1 VKPTKSDS
9 SVTAAA
15 ASGISQATRRI
26 RGWIVVLLFFSTVIN
41 YLDRQ
46 NLSILA
52 RTIQNDLH
60 ISDLEYSNV
69 VQAFLLAYTLSY
81 LAAGRLTDW
90 LGTRASMAVF
100 VVWWSISDMLTSLS
114 RSAWMLGGF
123 RFLLGM
129 GEPGNY
135 TAAPK
140 AVAEW
145 FAPKER
151 ALVIGIYTAG
161 ATLGATIAPPVIAFL
176 ASRFGWHTVF
186 LFTGSLGLC
195 WVIPWLWLYRR
206 PEEHPRV
213 SPGELQSLRSA
224 SGASAEII
232 GPKRSPWIA
241 ALRSRETWLLT
252 FTRLLTDPVWY
263 FYLFWFPKYLG
274 DARHMSLL
282 EVGRIAWI
290 VYLAADAGCILGGA
304 LSGKLIQRGFTP
316 PASRIRVMAIA
327 AVLLP
332 LSPLVPHASSPLIA
346 VLIGATAAF
355 AHLLWQTSLSALVVD
370 LYPKYMVG
378 TVFGIVAAGS
388 GLGGMISTNLIGRLV
403 THYSY
408 TPVFLVMGFL
418 HPLAFLLVRTLR
430 KSRAGSSVIQYN

>member
-1 VKPTKSDS
+1 ML
-9 SVTAAA
+9 
-15 ASGISQATRRI
+15 
-26 RGWIVVLLFFSTVIN
+26 LLFLSTVIN

-60 ISDLEYSNV
+60 ISDIQYSNV

-81 LAAGRLTDW
+81 LVAGRLTDW
-90 LGTRASMAVF
+90 LGTRVGMAVF
-100 VVWWSISDMLTSLS
+100 IVWWSISDMLTSLS
-114 RSAWMLGGF
+114 RSVWTLGAF
-123 RFLLGM
+123 RFLLGI

-161 ATLGATIAPPVIAFL
+161 AMLGATIAPPVIGFL
-176 ASRFGWHTVF
+176 ASRFSWHTVF
-186 LFTGSLGLC
+186 LFTGSLGLF

-213 SPGELQSLRSA
+213 GPDDLRLLHAESE
-224 SGASAEII
+224 ASAETVHQE
-232 GPKRSPWIA
+232 GNPWMM
-241 ALRSRETWLLT
+241 ALQSRETWLLT
-252 FTRLLTDPVWY
+252 LGRLLTDPVWY

-274 DARHMSLL
+274 DARHLTLL
-282 EVGRIAWI
+282 EVGRITWI
-290 VYLAADAGCILGGA
+290 VYLAADFGCIIGGW

-316 PASRIRVMAIA
+316 PASRVRGMAIA
-327 AVLLP
+327 AFLAP
-332 LSPLVPHASSPLIA
+332 LSPFVPAASKPLIA
-346 VLIGATAAF
+346 VFIGAAVVF
-355 AHLLWQTSLSALVVD
+355 AHLLWQTCLSTLVVD
-370 LYPKYMVG
+370 LYPRRMMG

-408 TPVFLVMGFL
+408 TPVFLMMGIL
-418 HPLAFLLVRTLR
+418 HPLAFFLVRRLR
-430 KSRAGSSVIQYN
+430 KARMA

>member
-1 VKPTKSDS
+1 MTLSR
-9 SVTAAA
+9 AA
-15 ASGISQATRRI
+15 RRI
-26 RGWIVVLLFFSTVIN
+26 RRWIVLLLFLSTVIN

-60 ISDLEYSNV
+60 ISDIQYSNV

-81 LAAGRLTDW
+81 LMAGRLTDW
-90 LGTRASMAVF
+90 LGTRVGMAVF
-100 VVWWSISDMLTSLS
+100 IVWWSIADMLTSLS
-114 RSAWMLGGF
+114 RSVWMLGGF

-161 ATLGATIAPPVIAFL
+161 AMLGATIAPPVIVSL
-176 ASRFGWHTVF
+176 ASRFNWHTVF
-186 LFTGSLGLC
+186 LFTGSLGLF
-195 WVIPWLWLYRR
+195 WVIPWLWVYRR
-206 PEEHPRV
+206 PEDHPRV
-213 SPGELQSLRSA
+213 GPEDLQILRAGSE
-224 SGASAEII
+224 ASAGTARLE
-232 GPKRSPWIA
+232 GSPWIA

-252 FTRLLTDPVWY
+252 LGRLLTDPVWY

-274 DARHMSLL
+274 DARHITLP
-282 EVGRIAWI
+282 EVGRITWI
-290 VYLAADAGCILGGA
+290 VYLAADVGCITGGW
-304 LSGKLIQRGFTP
+304 LSGKLIQRGFTA

-327 AVLLP
+327 VFLAP
-332 LSPLVPHASSPLIA
+332 LSVLVPRAASPLIA
-346 VLIGATAAF
+346 VLIAAAVVF
-355 AHLLWQTSLSALVVD
+355 AHLLWQTCLSTLVVD
-370 LYPKYMVG
+370 LNPRHMMG

-408 TPVFLVMGFL
+408 TPVFLVMGFM
-418 HPLAFLLVRTLR
+418 HPLAFVLVRRLR
-430 KSRAGSSVIQYN
+430 KASVAAH